1 MEIKSFIEN
10 LSDFGNKPQMQVILD
25 TPYHKDIRIIL
36 PKDQIIK
43 EHSSKFPIT
52 VQVLSGHISF
62 LVGSQQFNMKSGDLI
77 ALEPNVMHV
86 LMAQEDSIARLTMF
100 KI

>member
-1 MEIKSFIEN
+1 MDIKSFIEN
-10 LSDFGNKPQMQVILD
+10 LSDFGDKPQLQVILD
-25 TPYHKDIRIIL
+25 TPNHKDIRIIL

-62 LVGSQQFNMKSGDLI
+62 LVGSQEFNMKSGDLI
-77 ALEPNVMHV
+77 TLKPNVMHE